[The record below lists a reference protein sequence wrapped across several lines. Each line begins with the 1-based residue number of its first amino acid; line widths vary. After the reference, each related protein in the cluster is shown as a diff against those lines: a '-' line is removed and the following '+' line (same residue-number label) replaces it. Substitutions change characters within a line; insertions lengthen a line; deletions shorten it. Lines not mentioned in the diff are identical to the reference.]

1 MAHPTMSPTLTDL
14 RPHRQLSRPRLTCN
28 VASCRL
34 ILLRRTEL
42 VKRIRK
48 IAKAKNATA
57 TFDEGSS
64 HTIVRFNGRKVTLVG
79 RHNEIPEWTARG
91 ALRDVERWEP

>member
-1 MAHPTMSPTLTDL
+1 MSPRVDL
-14 RPHRQLSRPRLTCN
+14 LM
-28 VASCRL
+28 
-34 ILLRRTEL
+34 RRTEL

-91 ALRDVERWEP
+91 ALRDAERWEP